1 MSIMVGLGRGAQHG
15 VLVRGAE
22 ALEVDT
28 LRGKTGSFTESR
40 PKVVCIGP
48 TEGFHVV
55 DVLQKLNG
63 VERTSEHPLAT
74 AVCQQPKR
82 ASCEAALLILAHSGP
97 VEFQPVVGNPANLS
111 RPAP

>member
-1 MSIMVGLGRGAQHG
+1 M
-15 VLVRGAE
+15 
-22 ALEVDT
+22 D
-28 LRGKTGSFTESR
+28 KTGSFTESR